1 MSSIERQEDNRKQKK
16 ELRREYPSGW
26 FHFTQHDAVPIL
38 VDALLALSRIES
50 SPRPNSP
57 STRESRDR
65 PSVTTPICY
74 WKPNSSRRFEHVTAS
89 LPRR

>member
-38 VDALLALSRIES
+38 VDALLALS
-50 SPRPNSP
+50 
-57 STRESRDR
+57 ESRVHQDR
-65 PSVTTPICY
+65 I
-74 WKPNSSRRFEHVTAS
+74 RRARGSHATD
-89 LPRR
+89 RR